1 MKSKALIAVLVLVAV
16 VAAAV
21 AFSQRGAGP
30 AAGPAPRSGAGAPTA
45 ARSQPPQP
53 QPPVSADKV
62 PAHFETAPPAGSLAA
77 TLAPEQFTGLTR
89 EAYRAVRES
98 PQLIA
103 QMPCYCHCDE
113 GFGHKSLHSCFED
126 DHAAHCSIC
135 VEEALAAY
143 KLQKEQRLSAP
154 EIRKRI
160 IAKYGASS

>member
-45 ARSQPPQP
+45 ARSQPP
-53 QPPVSADKV
+53 PPVPAEKV

-143 KLQKEQRLSAP
+143 KLQKDQRLSAP